1 MRTITVYMKDG
12 SKQPFNSVNGINCT
26 TDQWWLT
33 VTDDKGKLVGLVPRE
48 NIQYVTTPQDV
59 AA

>member
-1 MRTITVYMKDG
+1 MRTITVYFKDG
-12 SKQPFNSVNGINCT
+12 TKQGFNSVNGITST

-33 VTDDKGKLVGLVPRE
+33 ITDDRGKLIGLVPRE

-59 AA
+59 TA